1 MSEVAKLAGLLH
13 KDARGIYRD
22 HFMLFLCGYPVLLVV
37 LLRVALPWIPIAHM
51 DVYLAPVAVML
62 SSNILG
68 FVLAFALIEEREQ
81 QTWLLLRVLP
91 LRQSTLFGYLGLT
104 STLASFAVSLVCA
117 ALYGLAPV
125 DPGRFLAMAAVSALV
140 APFMMLL
147 LGAAAANK
155 IEGLAIGKIVSSS
168 SLLPALVF
176 VLPPAWQL
184 LLVWS
189 PWYWIYLGLLR
200 AFASEAQLATWITHW
215 PGHPGFAYV
224 LVPTLLTLVGSAL
237 LVRIHRRRV

>member
-22 HFMLFLCGYPVLLVV
+22 HFLLFLCGYPVLLVA
-37 LLRVALPWIPIAHM
+37 LLRFALPWIPIEHIG
-51 DVYLAPVAVML
+51 VYLAPAAVML

-68 FVLAFALIEEREQ
+68 FVLGFALIEEREQ

-91 LRQSTLFGYLGLT
+91 LRQTTLFGYLGLT
-104 STLASFAVSLVCA
+104 SSLVAFAVSLVCA
-117 ALYGLAPV
+117 ALYGVVPQ
-125 DPGRFLAMAAVSALV
+125 DPGLFLGMAAVSALM
-140 APFMMLL
+140 APFLMLL
-147 LGAAAANK
+147 LAAAAANK
-155 IEGLAIGKIVSSS
+155 IEGLAVGKIVSSS
-168 SLLPALVF
+168 SFVPAFVF

-200 AFASEAQLATWITHW
+200 AFASETQLAAWIPHW
-215 PGHPGFAYV
+215 PEHPGFAYA
-224 LVPTLLTLVGSAL
+224 LVPTLITLAGSAL
-237 LVRIHRRRV
+237 LARIHRRRV